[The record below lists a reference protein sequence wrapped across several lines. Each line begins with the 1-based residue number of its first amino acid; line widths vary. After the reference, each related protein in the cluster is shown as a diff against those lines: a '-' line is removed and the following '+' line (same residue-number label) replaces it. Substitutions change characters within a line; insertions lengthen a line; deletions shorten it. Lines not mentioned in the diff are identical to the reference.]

1 MIMWKLDNIHAENLC
16 AFKELDYTL
25 EQGVTT
31 LVFGNN
37 LDNDSQ
43 KSNGSGK
50 SALIE
55 TIAIGIGGT
64 PLRKIKNEEIINDA
78 ADECFIRLE
87 FLNDSST
94 EVFVIER
101 KISRKS
107 ASVVKCSI
115 IRDGRPVET
124 DEAVRSSVSEYD
136 KYILEK
142 LGINKDELYNNFV
155 LSKHKFQDFLS
166 CSDKDKKE
174 IINRFSNG
182 ILVDKAIEKLEED
195 MVPLQ
200 NELNEANLNVA
211 NIDGRVSMLQ
221 EQIEAEENA
230 KEERAKTK
238 LQKIEEKESLIVS
251 KRAEIRKYNED
262 IDSINAALDHLDN
275 VDGNLQTIEENDKIA
290 PNEAVERI
298 AALFKEASISG
309 LSDWKQNI
317 AEKEQS
323 ILSLEK
329 KLEENDASVS
339 VVESQLNGLKEDY
352 DTLSEDY
359 KKFSSKYPGRLKEY
373 DDTIALQ
380 QQEIVSLTESVRQN
394 TRDKRSLNIAI
405 EELKTKLAGTI
416 KCPKCSHEFLLSD
429 KDFNVEEAEKE
440 LALNKQKVSDLDSHI
455 KGQNDSL
462 AEYENQ
468 VDKVKSLK
476 SKLREEN
483 MNWEE
488 KLSSVQSSINRLK
501 SKTND
506 LNLFQKTT
514 SDKIAMIQGDLN
526 NIRKKIFDEA
536 FNLLDDEINKKERAI
551 KQLKETISTTEGSID
566 TLQQTIKELKEASDN
581 EIIESLRLRLKEFL
595 KKSVDAVSEK
605 SKIEVKLNALKEQGQ
620 RFVEF
625 KTYLANTKIEALSK
639 ITNEFLKS
647 IGSDI
652 RIRFSGYTILKTGK
666 LRDKISISIIRDG
679 IDSGSFGKLSEG
691 EKARVNLANILAMHK
706 LINVNCDGDKGLD
719 LLVLDEILE
728 AVDENGLANMFS
740 ALNHIGITALVVS
753 HGNVAEN
760 YPYKLIINK
769 QNGES
774 YINENHRQ

>member
-1 MIMWKLDNIHAENLC
+1 MIMWKLGNIHAENLC

-275 VDGNLQTIEENDKIA
+275 VDGNLQTIEESDKIA

-468 VDKVKSLK
+468 IDKVKSLK

-639 ITNEFLKS
+639 ITNEFLEN

-706 LINVNCDGDKGLD
+706 LINVNCDSDKGLD

-740 ALNHIGITALVVS
+740 AINHIGVTALVVS

-774 YINENHRQ
+774 YIDENH

>member
-1 MIMWKLDNIHAENLC
+1 MWKLDNIHAENLC

-55 TIAIGIGGT
+55 TIAVGIGGT

-262 IDSINAALDHLDN
+262 IDSINDTLDHLDN

-468 VDKVKSLK
+468 IDKVKSLK

-501 SKTND
+501 SKIND

-639 ITNEFLKS
+639 ITNEFLES

-679 IDSGSFGKLSEG
+679 VDSGSFGKLSEG

-740 ALNHIGITALVVS
+740 AINHIGVTALVVS

-774 YINENHRQ
+774 YIDENH

>member
-1 MIMWKLDNIHAENLC
+1 MWKLDNIHAENLC

-262 IDSINAALDHLDN
+262 IDSINDTLDHLDN

-298 AALFKEASISG
+298 AVLFKEASISG

-380 QQEIVSLTESVRQN
+380 QREIVSLTESVRQN

-468 VDKVKSLK
+468 IDKVKSLK

-501 SKTND
+501 SKIND

-639 ITNEFLKS
+639 ITNEFLES

-679 IDSGSFGKLSEG
+679 VDSGSFGKLSEG

-740 ALNHIGITALVVS
+740 AINHIGVTALVVS

-774 YINENHRQ
+774 YIDENH

>member
-1 MIMWKLDNIHAENLC
+1 MWKLGNIHAENLC

-275 VDGNLQTIEENDKIA
+275 VDGNLQTIEESDKIA

-468 VDKVKSLK
+468 IDKVKSLK

-639 ITNEFLKS
+639 ITNEFLEN

-706 LINVNCDGDKGLD
+706 LINVNCDSDKGLD

-740 ALNHIGITALVVS
+740 AINHIGVTALVVS

-774 YINENHRQ
+774 YIDENH

>member
-1 MIMWKLDNIHAENLC
+1 MWKLANIHAENLC

-195 MVPLQ
+195 MIPLQ
-200 NELNEANLNVA
+200 NELNKANLNVA

-262 IDSINAALDHLDN
+262 IDSINDALDHLNN

-329 KLEENDASVS
+329 KLEENSASVS

-639 ITNEFLKS
+639 ITNEFLES
-647 IGSDI
+647 IGSDL
-652 RIRFSGYTILKTGK
+652 RIKFSGYTILKTGK

-740 ALNHIGITALVVS
+740 AINHIGVTALVVS

-774 YINENHRQ
+774 YIDENH

>member
-1 MIMWKLDNIHAENLC
+1 MWKLNNIHAENLC

-25 EQGVTT
+25 KQGVTT

-94 EVFVIER
+94 EIFIIER

-115 IRDGRPVET
+115 IRDGKPVET
-124 DEAVRSSVSEYD
+124 DEAIRSSVSEYD

-166 CSDKDKKE
+166 CSDKEKKE

-238 LQKIEEKESLIVS
+238 LQKIEEKESLVVS
-251 KRAEIRKYNED
+251 KRAEIRKHNEE
-262 IDSINAALDHLDN
+262 IDSINAALGRLDN
-275 VDGNLQTIEENDKIA
+275 VDGKLQTIEEDDKIA

-298 AALFKEASISG
+298 AALFKDASITG

-329 KLEENDASVS
+329 KLEENSASVS
-339 VVESQLNGLKEDY
+339 AVESQLNGLKEDY

-380 QQEIVSLTESVRQN
+380 QQEIVSLTESVKQN
-394 TRDKRSLNIAI
+394 TRVKRSLNSAI

-429 KDFNVEEAEKE
+429 KDFNVEEAEKK
-440 LALNKQKVSDLDSHI
+440 LALNKQKVSDLDSCI
-455 KGQNDSL
+455 KEQNSNL

-468 VDKVKSLK
+468 IDKTKSLK

-483 MNWEE
+483 TNWEE

-501 SKTND
+501 SKIND

-514 SDKIAMIQGDLN
+514 SDKIVMIQGDLN

-536 FNLLDDEINKKERAI
+536 FNLLDDEINKKERAT

-639 ITNEFLKS
+639 ITNEFLES

-652 RIRFSGYTILKTGK
+652 RIKFSGYTILKTGK

-740 ALNHIGITALVVS
+740 AINHIGVTALVVS

-774 YINENHRQ
+774 YIDENH

>member
-1 MIMWKLDNIHAENLC
+1 MWKLDNIHAENLC

-115 IRDGRPVET
+115 IRDEKPIET

-166 CSDKDKKE
+166 CSDKEKKE

-238 LQKIEEKESLIVS
+238 LQKIEEKKSLIVS

-298 AALFKEASISG
+298 VALFKEASISG

-394 TRDKRSLNIAI
+394 IRDKRSLNIAI

-468 VDKVKSLK
+468 IDKVKSLK

-639 ITNEFLKS
+639 ITNEFLEN

-740 ALNHIGITALVVS
+740 AINHIGVTALVVS

-774 YINENHRQ
+774 YIDENH

>member
-1 MIMWKLDNIHAENLC
+1 MWKLDNIHAENLC

-115 IRDGRPVET
+115 IRDGRPVEM

-211 NIDGRVSMLQ
+211 NIDGRVSILQ

-262 IDSINAALDHLDN
+262 IDSINDTLDHLDN

-298 AALFKEASISG
+298 AVLFKEASISG

-380 QQEIVSLTESVRQN
+380 QREIVSLTESVRQN

-462 AEYENQ
+462 AKYENQ
-468 VDKVKSLK
+468 IDKVKSLK

-501 SKTND
+501 SKIND

-639 ITNEFLKS
+639 ITNEFLES

-679 IDSGSFGKLSEG
+679 VDSGSFGKLSEG

-740 ALNHIGITALVVS
+740 AINHIGVTALVVS

-774 YINENHRQ
+774 YIDENH

>member
-1 MIMWKLDNIHAENLC
+1 MWKLGNIHAENLC

-115 IRDGRPVET
+115 IRDEKPIET

-166 CSDKDKKE
+166 CSDKEKKE

-230 KEERAKTK
+230 KEERSKTK

-380 QQEIVSLTESVRQN
+380 QREIVSLTESVRQN

-416 KCPKCSHEFLLSD
+416 KCPKCSHEFLLSN

-468 VDKVKSLK
+468 IDKVKSLK

-501 SKTND
+501 SKIND

-639 ITNEFLKS
+639 ITNEFLES
-647 IGSDI
+647 IGSDL
-652 RIRFSGYTILKTGK
+652 RIKFSGYTILKTGK

-740 ALNHIGITALVVS
+740 AINHIGVTALVVS

-774 YINENHRQ
+774 YIDENH

>member
-1 MIMWKLDNIHAENLC
+1 MWKLGNIYAENLC

-329 KLEENDASVS
+329 KLEENDASVL

-639 ITNEFLKS
+639 ITNEFLES

-679 IDSGSFGKLSEG
+679 VDSGSFGKLSEG

-740 ALNHIGITALVVS
+740 AINHIGVTALVVS

-774 YINENHRQ
+774 YIDENH

>member
-639 ITNEFLKS
+639 ITNEFLES

>member
-1 MIMWKLDNIHAENLC
+1 MIMWKLNDIHVENLC

-55 TIAIGIGGT
+55 AIAIGIGGT

-78 ADECFIRLE
+78 ADGCFIRLR
-87 FLNDSST
+87 FLSDSST
-94 EVFVIER
+94 EEFIVER

-107 ASVVKCSI
+107 ASAVKCSI

-195 MVPLQ
+195 MIPLQ
-200 NELNEANLNVA
+200 RELNEANLNVA

-251 KRAEIRKYNED
+251 KRAEIRKCKEE
-262 IDSINAALDHLDN
+262 IDSTNAALDRLDN
-275 VDGNLQTIEENDKIA
+275 VDGNLQTIEEDDKIT

-298 AALFKEASISG
+298 AALFKEASIAG

-317 AEKEQS
+317 IEKEQS

-329 KLEENDASVS
+329 KLEENGASVS
-339 VVESQLNGLKEDY
+339 VVESQLNGLKNDYDNLNEDY
-352 DTLSEDY
+352 Q
-359 KKFSSKYPGRLKEY
+359 KFSSKYPDRLKEY
-373 DDTIALQ
+373 DDTINSQ
-380 QQEIVSLTESVRQN
+380 QQEIVSLTESVKQN
-394 TRDKRSLNIAI
+394 IRAKRNLNVTI

-429 KDFNVEEAEKE
+429 KDFNVEEAEK
-440 LALNKQKVSDLDSHI
+440 ALVEQEKAVSALDSCI
-455 KGQNDSL
+455 KEQNSNL
-462 AEYENQ
+462 VEYENRI
-468 VDKVKSLK
+468 DKTKSLK
-476 SKLREEN
+476 IKLREEN
-483 MNWEE
+483 TNWEE

-501 SKTND
+501 SKIND
-506 LNLFQKTT
+506 LNLSQKTI
-514 SDKIAMIQGDLN
+514 SDKIAMIQDDLSN
-526 NIRKKIFDEA
+526 VRKKIFDEA
-536 FNLLDDEINKKERAI
+536 FDLLDDEIGKKERTI
-551 KQLKETISTTEGSID
+551 KKLEETISATEGSIE
-566 TLQQTIKELKEASDN
+566 TLLQTIKELKESSDTGV
-581 EIIESLRLRLKEFL
+581 IESLRLSLKEFM
-595 KKSVDAVSEK
+595 KKSTKAVSER
-605 SKIEVKLNALKEQGQ
+605 SKIESRLNALKEQGQ

-639 ITNEFLKS
+639 ITNEFLES

-652 RIRFSGYTILKTGK
+652 RIKFSGYTILKTGK

-679 IDSGSFGKLSEG
+679 VDSGSFGKLSEG

-740 ALNHIGITALVVS
+740 AINHIGVTALVVS

-774 YINENHRQ
+774 YIDENH

>member
-1 MIMWKLDNIHAENLC
+1 MWKLDNIHAENLC

>member
-1 MIMWKLDNIHAENLC
+1 MWKLGNIHAENLC

-440 LALNKQKVSDLDSHI
+440 LALNKQKFSDLDSHI

-639 ITNEFLKS
+639 ITNEFLES

-740 ALNHIGITALVVS
+740 AINHIGVTALVVS

-774 YINENHRQ
+774 YIDENH

>member
-1 MIMWKLDNIHAENLC
+1 MIMWKLGNIYAENLC

-329 KLEENDASVS
+329 KLEENDASVL

-639 ITNEFLKS
+639 ITNEFLES

-679 IDSGSFGKLSEG
+679 VDSGSFGKLSEG

-740 ALNHIGITALVVS
+740 AINHIGVTALVVS

-774 YINENHRQ
+774 YIDENH

>member
-1 MIMWKLDNIHAENLC
+1 MWKLDNIHAENLC

-94 EVFVIER
+94 EIFIIER

-115 IRDGRPVET
+115 IRDGKPVET
-124 DEAVRSSVSEYD
+124 NEAVRSSISEYD

-166 CSDKDKKE
+166 CSDKEKKE

-323 ILSLEK
+323 ILNLEK

-339 VVESQLNGLKEDY
+339 VVESQLNGLKKDY

-380 QQEIVSLTESVRQN
+380 QREIVSLTESVRQN

-440 LALNKQKVSDLDSHI
+440 LALNKQKVSDLDFHI

-468 VDKVKSLK
+468 IDKVKSLK

-501 SKTND
+501 SKTNN
-506 LNLFQKTT
+506 LNLSQKTT

-639 ITNEFLKS
+639 ITNEFLES
-647 IGSDI
+647 IGSDL
-652 RIRFSGYTILKTGK
+652 RIKFSGYTILKTGK

-740 ALNHIGITALVVS
+740 AINHIGVTALVVS

-774 YINENHRQ
+774 YIDENH

>member
-1 MIMWKLDNIHAENLC
+1 MWKLGNIHAENLC

-124 DEAVRSSVSEYD
+124 NEAVRSSVSEYD

-166 CSDKDKKE
+166 CSDKEKKE

-298 AALFKEASISG
+298 VALFKEASISG

-352 DTLSEDY
+352 DILSEDY

-595 KKSVDAVSEK
+595 KKSVDAVSKK

-639 ITNEFLKS
+639 ITNEFLEN

-740 ALNHIGITALVVS
+740 AINHIGVTALVVS

-774 YINENHRQ
+774 YIDENH

>member
-1 MIMWKLDNIHAENLC
+1 MWKLGNIHAENLC
-16 AFKELDYTL
+16 AFKELDYTP

-55 TIAIGIGGT
+55 TIAVGIGGT

-94 EVFVIER
+94 EAFVIER

-298 AALFKEASISG
+298 AALFKEASIYG

-380 QQEIVSLTESVRQN
+380 QREIVSLTESVRQN

-468 VDKVKSLK
+468 IDKVKSLK

-501 SKTND
+501 SKIND

-605 SKIEVKLNALKEQGQ
+605 SKIEVKLNVLKEQGQ

-639 ITNEFLKS
+639 ITNEFLES

-679 IDSGSFGKLSEG
+679 VDSGSFGKLSEG

-740 ALNHIGITALVVS
+740 AINHIGVTALVVS

-774 YINENHRQ
+774 YIDENH